1 MIKDDDEIPPWKNT
15 LSTQII
21 GRSRKWSPL
30 PATILRNL
38 NSSEGGK
45 TSWTQLSLDST
56 NIKPGFKSTKQNN
69 KKIQVLF
76 LMTFATY

>member
-30 PATILRNL
+30 PATILKNL
-38 NSSEGGK
+38 NPSEGG
-45 TSWTQLSLDST
+45 
-56 NIKPGFKSTKQNN
+56 NN
-69 KKIQVLF
+69 
-76 LMTFATY
+76 